1 MFQPNPVKATGV
13 VPPEIATRD
22 SGLAF
27 LKAMMAGAHPG
38 PPISTAN
45 DFWLAE
51 AEDGRV
57 VFEGN
62 PSERFFNPLGT
73 IHGGWIA
80 TLLDSA
86 MGCAVH
92 STLKPGFGY
101 TTIDMSISYV
111 RAVMPTLGTLR
122 CEGRTIHVGGRIA
135 TSEGRL
141 VDATGK
147 LLAHGTETCMIFPVG
162 KTASAA

>member
-1 MFQPNPVKATGV
+1 
-13 VPPEIATRD
+13 
-22 SGLAF
+22 
-27 LKAMMAGAHPG
+27 
-38 PPISTAN
+38 
-45 DFWLAE
+45 
-51 AEDGRV
+51 
-57 VFEGN
+57 
-62 PSERFFNPLGT
+62 
-73 IHGGWIA
+73 
-80 TLLDSA
+80 
-86 MGCAVH
+86 
-92 STLKPGFGY
+92 
-101 TTIDMSISYV
+101 MSISYV